1 MRRHA
6 GDLPSPLLS
15 SALVT
20 SHDATVA
27 YWDGSEEAGLRRP
40 GLKPDSDY
48 LDQVRPQTRALI
60 LDCLLRQVFVV
71 TGSQAAGTAEL
82 TVGGA
87 RVAAITRPA
96 PDYFASQLQ
105 WLRAY
110 SDLRSDRLAEIY
122 QQSGDILSFFGALA
136 HLDTGRRKY
145 TLTLMEVVRSAAVH
159 VETLMK
165 FYCRQQRPYD
175 FSMQVQPMIQTPD
188 HSAFPSGHAMEAFAL
203 ATLLTRL
210 ARGEGARAAVRDFR
224 LPFVLAHRIATNRT
238 VAGVHFPVD
247 SRAGAFVGCL
257 LGEAFAAL
265 ASGAR
270 PGGGQLAI
278 RPDENPDF
286 TLAQLHADLPP
297 PGGGRAARHEVV
309 AWFWARALA
318 EWQ

>member
-1 MRRHA
+1 VRRHA

-15 SALVT
+15 NALVT

-71 TGSQAAGTAEL
+71 TGEQKNGRAEL
-82 TVGGA
+82 RVGKDL
-87 RVAAITRPA
+87 VAAISRPA
-96 PDYFASQLQ
+96 PEYFSRQLQ

-110 SDLRSDRLAEIY
+110 SDLRADRLSEIY

-145 TLTLMEVVRSAAVH
+145 TLTLMEVVRGAAVH

-165 FYCRQQRPYD
+165 FYCRQLRPYD
-175 FSMQVQPMIQTPD
+175 FGMQVQPMIQTPD
-188 HSAFPSGHAMEAFAL
+188 HSAFPSGHSMEAFAL
-203 ATLLTRL
+203 ATVL
-210 ARGEGARAAVRDFR
+210 AHLSRGEGAKASVQDFR

-257 LGEAFAAL
+257 LGEAFVALATGRKPGGAAL
-265 ASGAR
+265 AIKAN
-270 PGGGQLAI
+270 
-278 RPDENPDF
+278 ENPDF
-286 TLAQLHADLPP
+286 TLAQLHADLPS
-297 PGGGRAARHEVV
+297 PGGAKGAKDEVI
-309 AWFWARALA
+309 AWFWDRAVA